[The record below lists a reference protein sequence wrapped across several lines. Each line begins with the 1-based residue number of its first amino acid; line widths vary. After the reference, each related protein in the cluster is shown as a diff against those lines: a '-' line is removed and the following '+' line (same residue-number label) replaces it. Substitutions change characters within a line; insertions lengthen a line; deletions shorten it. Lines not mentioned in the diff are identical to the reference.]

1 MRGGTNYIPPH
12 SLARLLSY
20 LNAARDIMGRGSLP
34 AHKSAREYIY
44 VYVCVCVCVCVCVRR
59 CGERAWMICPT
70 RIMRAREAKHDRSY
84 CTARRARNT
93 FGFY

>member
-44 VYVCVCVCVCVCVRR
+44 VCVCVCVCAEVRR
-59 CGERAWMICPT
+59 ESVDDMPDTYNACERGKT
-70 RIMRAREAKHDRSY
+70 
-84 CTARRARNT
+84 
-93 FGFY
+93 